1 MTTLPGVISYPI
13 PLYQNLPIDSDFYQP
28 GRFDIEDITLGRTTI
43 VETTVEHNYVI
54 GQLIRLIIPP
64 SCGCIQLN
72 EVQAYV
78 IDIPSE
84 IEVRLQLDTVV
95 GVNQYISSTNPVVV
109 AQILAIGDVNQGA
122 INSLGRRNNGTF
134 IPGSFIDISPQ

>member
-1 MTTLPGVISYPI
+1 
-13 PLYQNLPIDSDFYQP
+13 
-28 GRFDIEDITLGRTTI
+28 
-43 VETTVEHNYVI
+43 
-54 GQLIRLIIPP
+54 
-64 SCGCIQLN
+64 
-72 EVQAYV
+72 
-78 IDIPSE
+78 
-84 IEVRLQLDTVV
+84 VRLQLDTAV